1 MAADDTM
8 RRVLPNGLTAIAR
21 RQTGA
26 PIGSFWGGDRVG
38 GRNEVAGITGISHWV
53 EHMQFKG
60 TAEIAPGEIFRTI
73 TANGGALNG
82 FTWLDYTAYYETLP
96 IDRLQV
102 ALDIESDRMV
112 NSRFS
117 EEEVASERTVIISE
131 RQGNENNPG
140 FLLSE
145 EVAGAAFRAHPYG
158 NGVIGHL
165 SDLREIT
172 RDDLYRHY
180 RRYYVPNNAVVVFSG
195 ALEPAE
201 ALDRIEAQF
210 GSITRGDDIP
220 EMRTVE
226 PPQYGERRVRVER
239 PAPNR
244 VIQMAHRAPE
254 ASHPDTPAL
263 LVAEAVLS
271 GGKPFSFG
279 GGAAMGRSSRLYR
292 ALVTTELASSA
303 GASMSLSIDP
313 YLFGVSA
320 TLRPESDS
328 EHVESVIVAE
338 LERLASEPVHAD
350 ELERVRKQIR
360 AQYVYS
366 QQSASSK
373 AYLLGAL
380 AVVAPDRTPD
390 GLLDEMLAVTPDD
403 LKRVAADWLVARQR
417 TTGWLIPTD
426 GSGSPVQDLGGV
438 QPAGY
443 VPDAD
448 DLGLDTSMPA
458 ARETRL
464 DNGLSVLTLEEQPAE
479 QPVVARVRIPGGSA
493 RDGERPGLA
502 RFTGELLTRGSG
514 GMTIEEL
521 SDELDGLGA
530 SITVGVGREALDVAL
545 TCLPEDADRVFEL
558 AATALLAPD
567 FPDRQ
572 VEVVRGQILTG
583 LRQAKQDTRA
593 EADHLLRAALF
604 PEGHPY
610 RERVSGTETSIGA
623 LTRAELAAWHAAE
636 LGASGSLIAVAGGVG
651 HGRAVELTA
660 RYFGSWNGEAPRIEA
675 LPVAAAAPGERTV
688 ATIPGKTQAD
698 VALGLPSIPRS
709 ADDYYALNLASLI
722 FGRLGLMGRVGES
735 VRERQG
741 MAYYAYAAYEAGR
754 LAGVWSARAGV
765 NPANVERAIEA
776 ILVEL
781 RGFLEG
787 GPTEREM
794 TDAVSYLTGSLPI
807 GLETAGNVASVLADI
822 GFHELGL
829 DYLQRYRAIVR
840 AQAPEEL
847 IAAMRRHVDPD
858 ALRVVV
864 VGPEG

>member
-1 MAADDTM
+1 MAVAGDTM

-21 RQTGA
+21 RQPGA
-26 PIGSFWGGDRVG
+26 PIGSLWVWYRVG

-60 TAEIAPGEIFRTI
+60 TAAIAPGEIFRTI

-102 ALDIESDRMV
+102 ALDIESDRMM

-117 EEEVASERTVIISE
+117 DEEVASERTVIISE

-180 RRYYVPNNAVVVFSG
+180 RRFYVPNNAVVVFSG
-195 ALEPAE
+195 ALEPRD

-210 GSITRGDDIP
+210 GDVPRGEDVP
-220 EMRTVE
+220 EVRTVE

-244 VIQMAHRAPE
+244 VLQMVHRAPE
-254 ASHPDTPAL
+254 AAHADAPAL

-292 ALVTTELASSA
+292 ALVTTELASGA

-320 TLRPESDS
+320 TLRPESS
-328 EHVESVIVAE
+328 PEQVEQVVATE
-338 LERLASEPVHAD
+338 LERLRVEPVPVD

-360 AQYVYS
+360 AQFVYS

-380 AVVAPDRTPD
+380 AIVAPERTPE
-390 GLLDEMLAVTPDD
+390 GLLEEMLAVTPEG
-403 LKRVAADWLVARQR
+403 LQRAADAWLVERQR
-417 TTGWLIPTD
+417 TTGWLIPSHVSNAAD
-426 GSGSPVQDLGGV
+426 PVVSGI

-443 VPDAD
+443 VPDVAD
-448 DLGLDTSMPA
+448 LDPSMPA

-464 DNGLSVLTLEEQPAE
+464 ENGARILTLEGQPAE
-479 QPVVARVRIPGGSA
+479 QPVVARIRVPGGSSH
-493 RDGERPGLA
+493 DVDRPGLA
-502 RFTGELLTRGSG
+502 RFTGEMLTRGSG
-514 GMTIEEL
+514 GRTIEEL
-521 SDELDGLGA
+521 ADELDGLGA
-530 SITVGVGREALDVAL
+530 SITTGVGREALDVVL

-558 AATALLAPD
+558 TAAALLAPD

-572 VEVVRGQILTG
+572 IDVVRGQILTG
-583 LRQAKQDTRA
+583 LRQARNDTRA

-610 RERVSGTETSIGA
+610 RERVSGTEPSVAA
-623 LTRAELAAWHAAE
+623 LTRDDLVAWHGTTVGAA
-636 LGASGSLIAVAGGVG
+636 GSLIAVAGGID
-651 HGRAVELTA
+651 HERAVALAARHFSGWAGTA
-660 RYFGSWNGEAPRIEA
+660 LRLKPAQAQPGNAGTRVVGS
-675 LPVAAAAPGERTV
+675 
-688 ATIPGKTQAD
+688 IPGKTQSD
-698 VALGLPSIPRS
+698 IALGMPAIPRS
-709 ADDYYALNLASLI
+709 AGDYYALNLASLI

-741 MAYYAYAAYEAGR
+741 MAYYAYASYEAGR
-754 LAGVWSARAGV
+754 LAGIWSARAGV
-765 NPANVERAIEA
+765 SPVNVDRAIEA

-781 RGFLEG
+781 RAYLSD

-794 TDAVSYLTGSLPI
+794 SDAVSYVTGSLPL

-822 GFHELGL
+822 GFHDLGL
-829 DYLQRYRAIVR
+829 DYLQRYRAIIR
-840 AQAPEEL
+840 ALSAGDL
-847 IAAMRRHVDPD
+847 VAAMRRHVDPN
-858 ALRVVV
+858 ALRAVV